1 MVDLKANLESML
13 GSIILINNIKEELL

>member
-1 MVDLKANLESML
+1 MVDIKANLESML